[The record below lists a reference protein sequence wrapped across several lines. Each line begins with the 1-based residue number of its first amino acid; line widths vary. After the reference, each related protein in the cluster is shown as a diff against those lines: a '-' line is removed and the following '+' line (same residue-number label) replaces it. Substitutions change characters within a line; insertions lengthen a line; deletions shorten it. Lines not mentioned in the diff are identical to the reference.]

1 MSLPKPPDPA
11 KLVMSVFMKEKPL
24 FETVFPLLE
33 TIGGPVDLVSRWMD
47 FDFTD
52 YYHREMGHPLF
63 RRILAFKPLVNQADL
78 ADIKQATNE
87 VEKRFARDGQRQ
99 INIDPGYLVPSRF
112 VLATGKDFAHRI
124 YIGKDLYAD
133 LTLMYI
139 HKQFKPL
146 DWTYPDYQSPE
157 ILRFLEQV
165 RDKYQLDLKAQKDL
179 KARKIQ
185 QEPKTRNQP

>member
-78 ADIKQATNE
+78 PDIKLAANE
-87 VEKRFARDGQRQ
+87 VEKQFAKDGLRR
-99 INIDPGYLVPSRF
+99 INIDPGYLLPSRF

-124 YIGKDLYAD
+124 YIGKQLYAD

-146 DWTYPDYQSPE
+146 EWTYPDYRSEE
-157 ILRFLEQV
+157 IHRFLEQD
-165 RDKYQLDLKAQKDL
+165 RDKYQLDV
-179 KARKIQ
+179 KARKAKKQ
-185 QEPKTRNQP
+185 GTRHD

>member
-165 RDKYQLDLKAQKDL
+165 RDKYQLDLKALKDQ

-185 QEPKTRNQP
+185 QEQKTRNQP

>member
-1 MSLPKPPDPA
+1 MSLPKLPDPA

-78 ADIKQATNE
+78 ADIKQATND
-87 VEKRFARDGQRQ
+87 VEQQFAEDDRRR

-124 YIGKDLYAD
+124 YIGKNLYAD